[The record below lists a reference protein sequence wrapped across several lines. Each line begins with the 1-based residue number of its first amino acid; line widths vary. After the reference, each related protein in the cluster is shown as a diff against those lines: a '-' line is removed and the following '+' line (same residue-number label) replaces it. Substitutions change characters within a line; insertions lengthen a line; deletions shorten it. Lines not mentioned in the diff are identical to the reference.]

1 MSDGL
6 VVWDDSDRIPR
17 TGLPVEYRIPEIDR
31 YIGIDCPCIH
41 LRLYSTIMRAYG
53 LDETQLIVLFPL
65 SLSGATQHWYASL
78 DSFSR
83 RTWDDLA

>member
-17 TGLPVEYRIPEIDR
+17 TGLPVEYRMSEIDR
-31 YIGIDCPCIH
+31 YTGIDYPCIH

-65 SLSGATQHWYASL
+65 SLSGAT
-78 DSFSR
+78 
-83 RTWDDLA
+83 